1 MEPLVSVVIPT
12 RDRPDM
18 LRDAIASV
26 RAQTFSDYEIV
37 VVINGPD
44 NPLTQE
50 VWAIAADG
58 GASVVRIEQAGI
70 AVALNAGANAARG
83 QWIAFLDDDDLW
95 EPNKLDVELKIAAS
109 VAADVLFSDFSIIG
123 ENGAR
128 VRAPPVRPPH
138 GQSAREA
145 MTIQNYGYGC
155 SSTTVRRAAM
165 LAVGGFDETLLSPDW
180 DLWMR
185 LAWRYRLAWT
195 DAYLVFVR
203 HHGQNTSK
211 QISWA
216 YWTLRIE
223 RKSLKTLPPD
233 LRHLRVRILLRM
245 MQVALKGTESYL
257 RHNYLQPLRQRLGWQ
272 RQGADS

>member
-26 RAQTFSDYEIV
+26 RAQTFTDCEII

-44 NPLTQE
+44 NPLTQD
-50 VWAIAADG
+50 VWAVAAEG
-58 GASVVRIEQAGI
+58 GASVVRIERAGI

-95 EPNKLDVELKIAAS
+95 EPNKLATELKVAAA
-109 VAADVLFSDFSIIG
+109 VAADVLFSDFSIIDQ
-123 ENGAR
+123 NGAR
-128 VRAPPVRPPH
+128 VRAPPVRPPPA
-138 GQSAREA
+138 QSVREA
-145 MTIQNYGYGC
+145 MTIRNYGYGC
-155 SSTTVRRAAM
+155 SSTTVRRAAL
-165 LAVGGFDETLLSPDW
+165 LAVGGFDETLVSPDW

-185 LAWRYRLAWT
+185 LAWRYRVAWT

-216 YWTLRIE
+216 YWTLRIA
-223 RKSLKTLPPD
+223 RKSLKTLPPE
-233 LRHLRVRILLRM
+233 LRHLRPQILLRM
-245 MQVALKGTESYL
+245 MQVALKGAETYI
-257 RHNYLQPLRQRLGWQ
+257 RHNYIVPLRQRLRGK
-272 RQGADS
+272 